1 MSPFFRSAAVAV
13 IACSVAACGS
23 SDQQKAADELK
34 KSSEQMAKASE
45 QMQKGGDA
53 ATQGAQDMAKG
64 FEAMAK
70 GLAAAAGGG
79 ADGVKPVDPVS
90 FRELQTVMPEISGW
104 ERKSPTG
111 ERMAAP
117 FAFSQSSTTYTN
129 GDSNVDL
136 KIMDSGFNQMLF
148 APFAMF
154 MAAGYEKETQDGF
167 EKSVTIGGYPGFEKW
182 DKGTKNGELTVVVNK
197 RFLVQ
202 VEGHDIADEKVLHS
216 ILEKTDLA
224 KLAALK

>member
-1 MSPFFRSAAVAV
+1 
-13 IACSVAACGS
+13 
-23 SDQQKAADELK
+23 
-34 KSSEQMAKASE
+34 
-45 QMQKGGDA
+45 
-53 ATQGAQDMAKG
+53 
-64 FEAMAK
+64 
-70 GLAAAAGGG
+70 
-79 ADGVKPVDPVS
+79 
-90 FRELQTVMPEISGW
+90 MPEISGW

-111 ERMAAP
+111 ERMTAP

-129 GDSNVDL
+129 GDSNVEL

-202 VEGHDIADEKVLHS
+202 VEARNVDDPKAMY
-216 ILEKTDLA
+216 DLLDA
-224 KLAALK
+224 TNLKKLAELK

>member
-1 MSPFFRSAAVAV
+1 MRPFFHAAAVVLVVCAT
-13 IACSVAACGS
+13 AACGS
-23 SDQQKAADELK
+23 SSKQTAADELQ
-34 KSSEQMAKASE
+34 KSAEQT
-45 QMQKGGDA
+45 QKGADA
-53 ATQGAQDMAKG
+53 TAQGAQDMAKG

-79 ADGVKPVDPVS
+79 ADGAKPVDPVS

-111 ERMAAP
+111 ERMTAP

-129 GDSNVDL
+129 GNSNVDL

-202 VEGHDIADEKVLHS
+202 VEGHDIADEKVMHTVLD
-216 ILEKTDLA
+216 KTDLA
-224 KLAALK
+224 KLASLK